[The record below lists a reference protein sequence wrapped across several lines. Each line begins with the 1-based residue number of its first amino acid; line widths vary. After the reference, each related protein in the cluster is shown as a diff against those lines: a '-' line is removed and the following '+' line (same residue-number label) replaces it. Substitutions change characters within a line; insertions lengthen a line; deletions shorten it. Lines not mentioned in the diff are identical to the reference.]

1 MKKISFLIVFLLLVS
16 GSLFAQVGINSDGS
30 APDGSAML
38 DVKSSAKGL
47 LLPRMTMAERNAISN
62 PATGLLIYCSDNNQ
76 FYTNKGIPASPDW
89 VMTSSQ
95 WTANGLKLYYSA
107 GNVGIGTTSPQNKI
121 DIAGNAVIG
130 STYSG
135 SSTAPANSLL
145 VEGKVGVGTTNI
157 ATSAAFE
164 VNSSNSGV
172 LLPRMTY
179 DQRNAIAG
187 TAEGLM
193 VFCTNC
199 GSYGALS
206 IYSNGAWRTFIPCV
220 ASAPSTAAATLS
232 PGQITWNWNAAP
244 GAAGYRWNTSNNY
257 DNSTDMA
264 SAIAKTETGITCG
277 TTYTRYVWAYNE
289 CGISV
294 PVTLT
299 QSVSA
304 SAPASPLAG
313 THTATQISIVWNWN
327 TVPDAT
333 GYRWGIAN
341 DFGAATDMGT
351 AFTNTETNLTCGTPY
366 TRYVWAYNGC
376 GYSLVTSLN
385 QSTGPCVVLPTVT
398 TTAVTGIAQKT
409 ATSGGNVTWDGG
421 GTITERGV
429 CWSLSPNPTTSDFK
443 TSDGSGAGIF
453 SSSMTGLDA
462 NTLYYVKAY
471 ATNSAGT
478 SYGDQVSFTTL
489 SFTIGLAYGGGIVF
503 YIDASGHHGLIA
515 ATVDQGSGTHWAEAG
530 YQDTYVPGGTST
542 AIGSGSTNTDHIVAQ
557 NGLTNTYAAGMT
569 RSYTGGGYSDWFLP
583 SIDELN
589 LMYQQKLVIGN
600 LANNWYWSS
609 SESGAS
615 VARFM
620 AFNDGGQG
628 DYYKAYSCLVR
639 AVRAF

>member
-95 WTANGLKLYYSA
+95 WTANGLKLYYNA

-220 ASAPSTAAATLS
+220 ASAPSTFAA
-232 PGQITWNWNAAP
+232 
-244 GAAGYRWNTSNNY
+244 
-257 DNSTDMA
+257 
-264 SAIAKTETGITCG
+264 
-277 TTYTRYVWAYNE
+277 
-289 CGISV
+289 
-294 PVTLT
+294 
-299 QSVSA
+299 
-304 SAPASPLAG
+304 
-313 THTATQISIVWNWN
+313 
-327 TVPDAT
+327 
-333 GYRWGIAN
+333 
-341 DFGAATDMGT
+341 
-351 AFTNTETNLTCGTPY
+351 
-366 TRYVWAYNGC
+366 
-376 GYSLVTSLN
+376 
-385 QSTGPCVVLPTVT
+385 
-398 TTAVTGIAQKT
+398 
-409 ATSGGNVTWDGG
+409 
-421 GTITERGV
+421 
-429 CWSLSPNPTTSDFK
+429 
-443 TSDGSGAGIF
+443 
-453 SSSMTGLDA
+453 
-462 NTLYYVKAY
+462 
-471 ATNSAGT
+471 
-478 SYGDQVSFTTL
+478 
-489 SFTIGLAYGGGIVF
+489 
-503 YIDASGHHGLIA
+503 
-515 ATVDQGSGTHWAEAG
+515 
-530 YQDTYVPGGTST
+530 
-542 AIGSGSTNTDHIVAQ
+542 
-557 NGLTNTYAAGMT
+557 
-569 RSYTGGGYSDWFLP
+569 
-583 SIDELN
+583 
-589 LMYQQKLVIGN
+589 
-600 LANNWYWSS
+600 
-609 SESGAS
+609 
-615 VARFM
+615 
-620 AFNDGGQG
+620 
-628 DYYKAYSCLVR
+628 
-639 AVRAF
+639 